1 MRITKIA
8 LENWKNFR
16 SVKVDIGDRLFI
28 IGANA
33 SGKSNFLDAFR
44 FVRDIVKDGGGLQYA
59 VSQRG
64 GISKIRCLSAREK
77 PHVGIEIELEDD
89 KNVVWN
95 YKLNIIQ
102 QTRGNRNT
110 IIQQEIMKKDSLIVL
125 DRPND
130 NDKYDEELLTQ
141 THLEQ
146 ITTNK
151 EFRDVVRFFE
161 LIKYMHLVPQLLK
174 FPEAFSGP
182 DLPEDPF
189 GKGFLRMIAKTPED
203 VRQKRLVKIQKILQT
218 AVPQL
223 DNLRYIEDAGQPHL
237 EVIYQHWRLKGAK
250 QTETQ
255 LSDGTLRLIGLLWS
269 LLDGQGL
276 LLLEE
281 PELSL
286 HTAVVEKLPG
296 LFYSLQRTQKKQLR
310 QIIIT
315 THSSEL
321 LSERGLSLSQ
331 IVLLKTDS
339 EGTKAEAAS
348 ERQEIKALLD
358 GGMTPAE
365 AVIPYTRPDI
375 KQGLLSFE

>member
-1 MRITKIA
+1 
-8 LENWKNFR
+8 
-16 SVKVDIGDRLFI
+16 
-28 IGANA
+28 
-33 SGKSNFLDAFR
+33 
-44 FVRDIVKDGGGLQYA
+44 
-59 VSQRG
+59 
-64 GISKIRCLSAREK
+64 
-77 PHVGIEIELEDD
+77 
-89 KNVVWN
+89 
-95 YKLNIIQ
+95 
-102 QTRGNRNT
+102 
-110 IIQQEIMKKDSLIVL
+110 MKKDGLIVL

-130 NDKYDEELLTQ
+130 NDKQDEELLTQ

-151 EFRDVVRFFE
+151 EFRDAVRFFE
-161 LIKYMHLVPQLLK
+161 SIKYMHLVPQLLK

-189 GKGFLRMIAKTPED
+189 GKGFLRIVAKTPAD
-203 VRQKRLVKIQKILQT
+203 TRQKRLEKIQKILRT

-223 DNLRYIEDAGQPHL
+223 DNLKYIEDAGQPHL
-237 EVIYQHWRLKGAK
+237 EVTYQHWRPKGAK

-269 LLDGQGL
+269 LLEGQGL

-286 HTAVVEKLPG
+286 HTAIVEKLPG
-296 LFYSLQRTQKKQLR
+296 LFYSLQRTQKKPLR

-321 LSERGLSLSQ
+321 LSDRGLSLSQ
-331 IVLLKTDS
+331 IVLLKIDS
-339 EGTKAEAAS
+339 EGTKAEAAN

-365 AVIPYTRPDI
+365 AVIPYTRPDM
-375 KQGLLSFE
+375 KQGLLFE